1 MYKRPNVQSQA
12 GPNKKVKLDELNPAH
27 LSKTESYDTLEE
39 DIGEGAARKKDYKLD
54 GYASDSSEE
63 GHGIKRVTDLSNE
76 AGPVDDDDDMFGQA
90 PSKDAS
96 HTAKDADKKQPRFLD
111 IGEIQG
117 QDFKSRSEFMDIVD
131 DDAED
136 EEDDEEID
144 EEVGAL
150 GKKKNAPKLDS
161 FNMREE
167 LEEGKFDEDGNYIR
181 TAKDQK
187 DNQDDWLQDVSRKD
201 IQAAKEAVERRQR
214 EEMER
219 DAVVDS
225 VTLAELLTELIRF
238 LDKGETLLEALQ
250 RSSGPSKRPKRRKD
264 RKSKGK
270 DPEVDNSSSI
280 KRITEVANQLMAKT
294 ELDIY
299 DTEREGLIRAFKK
312 ETGEE
317 FLETRSRDTDE
328 IMLDNDQQD
337 TWEFVWQGK
346 EDVINGPYPTTTMLS
361 WYDGG
366 LLGSTTSIALVRRVG
381 SDSFVP
387 VSRKVLQK

>member
-1 MYKRPNVQSQA
+1 MNKRPNVQSQA

-27 LSKTESYDTLEE
+27 LAKTESYDPLEE
-39 DIGEGAARKKDYKLD
+39 DIGVGAARKKDVKLD